1 MRRSIHEWTMRMN
14 QLKPFEYNFQKIGK
28 NDVFLKNNT
37 SRQVFKDSLSKILH
51 GLSLNTL
58 SQKFKDQK
66 QSSKGVC

>member
-14 QLKPFEYNFQKIGK
+14 QRKPLEDNFQKLGK

-51 GLSLNTL
+51 GLSFNTL
-58 SQKFKDQK
+58 SQKFEDQ
-66 QSSKGVC
+66 